1 MYKID
6 YFNSDGYCGLEYKS
20 PKEQESELNSKD
32 DFERYFYSLYR
43 CTPSEQNDFN
53 ARRNQMRNKYPKL
66 VIPFGAYFILTGQAA
81 YEIMSTY
88 YYTLSLVAEF
98 SEKEKNYYF
107 DRFNSVKQMHEKS
120 QSLPF
125 PIDMTEGQLGTDE
138 NIEFYIKEAIINK
151 LLSVW
156 QTK

>member
-1 MYKID
+1 M
-6 YFNSDGYCGLEYKS
+6 
-20 PKEQESELNSKD
+20 
-32 DFERYFYSLYR
+32 
-43 CTPSEQNDFN
+43 
-53 ARRNQMRNKYPKL
+53 
-66 VIPFGAYFILTGQAA
+66 IPFGEYFILTGQAA

-88 YYTLSLVAEF
+88 YYTLSLVTEF